1 MGSYSVPGFRLPL
14 HLGSHCSP
22 GYFGM
27 QPGSSEEL
35 SSLRGVASRFSMSVL
50 DQADNRRRLVAH
62 NDDSDV
68 SSYPYPY
75 ATLLD
80 GIR

>member
-35 SSLRGVASRFSMSVL
+35 SSLSPCPFWAKPITHVGLFYITTI
-50 DQADNRRRLVAH
+50 Q
-62 NDDSDV
+62 
-68 SSYPYPY
+68 
-75 ATLLD
+75 T
-80 GIR
+80 